1 MVSVLWINFVIGVPV
16 LAAIITAIV
25 LAVRRRRRRRSA

>member
-1 MVSVLWINFVIGVPV
+1 MVSVAWVNFAIGVPV

-25 LAVRRRRRRRSA
+25 FAIRHRRRRSA